1 METYYYIVFGIF
13 TILGVL
19 IVLDPNI
26 PIFLGLIV
34 KVIDIKLERWWWM
47 LINHPNN
54 FITTW
59 IRNRKYDRIARELH
73 AEMERQRTELND
85 NSKTV
90 E

>member
-1 METYYYIVFGIF
+1 MDSSYYLIFAIF
-13 TILGVL
+13 TILALV
-19 IVLDPNI
+19 I
-26 PIFLGLIV
+26 
-34 KVIDIKLERWWWM
+34 VIDANVGDYIMLQLKFLPLRIEKMWWM
-47 LINHPNN
+47 FKYHPNN

-59 IRNRKYDRIARELH
+59 IQNRKYDRIARELH